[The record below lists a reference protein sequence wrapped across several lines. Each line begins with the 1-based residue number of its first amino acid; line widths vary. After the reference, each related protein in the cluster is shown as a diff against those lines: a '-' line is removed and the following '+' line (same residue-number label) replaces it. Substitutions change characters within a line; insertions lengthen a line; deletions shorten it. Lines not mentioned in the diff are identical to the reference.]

1 MNYAHNLSCGYEKAY
16 WFVIHILEGFFRAFK
31 MIYTN
36 LMLCNIGCKWE
47 PSVQV
52 IFIFNVLYIIEEA
65 FYCTLHL
72 LRAFHEFLLFDAI
85 KKSIRKPLKWSL
97 NIILRPTRLIL
108 DILIKYH
115 KYILSILRKLES
127 WIWFHYSVISH
138 QCSSNLCHLC

>member
-1 MNYAHNLSCGYEKAY
+1 
-16 WFVIHILEGFFRAFK
+16 

-52 IFIFNVLYIIEEA
+52 IFIFNALYNIEEA

-108 DILIKYH
+108 DFLIKYH
-115 KYILSILRKLES
+115 KYIYRLQGNGWDIMINKRYLEETNCVN
-127 WIWFHYSVISH
+127 WNHEFDFII
-138 QCSSNLCHLC
+138 QQSNLCHLC